1 MKTHFSIQ
9 QISFGTLAR
18 LCGGELYQ
26 GALGEVAVKYIC
38 TDSRE
43 ADGQTAFVALRGAR
57 VDGHDYISAALRQG
71 CRCVICEHRTEE
83 LERSDATAIVVNDS
97 ELALSKLASA
107 YRKYL
112 SCHPIGVTGSVGK
125 TTTKDLIASVLSAR
139 HKTYCT
145 PGNHNSQI
153 GMPLSMLETPL
164 DSTWSVMEMGMS
176 NFGEVERLSIAVEP
190 EIAVITNIGSSH
202 MEALGSRENICRAKL
217 EILCGL
223 QNGGLLLL
231 NGDEPLLRGIQ
242 GKNYRTIYVSLERK
256 DADFYA
262 TNIRVCPN
270 GTYFDAVWQG
280 HEEKDLFLRV
290 VGRHNV
296 YAALFAIAIGCR
308 AGLSMEEIRAGLAAY
323 APRGMRQ
330 NIYSVGPYTLIEDCY
345 NASPESVK
353 AAVDVLESLCRGT
366 QQRSVAVLGDM
377 LDLGPNSPAMHRGV
391 GSHLAQRGIDLLF
404 TLGQGGGQIAVGARQ
419 GGMAEDRI
427 HHTPEIESYSQTVEA
442 LLSRVREGD
451 VILFKA
457 SRGVGAE
464 RMVAQFKEAF
474 SVES

>member
-1 MKTHFSIQ
+1 MKTNFSIQ

-57 VDGHDYISAALRQG
+57 VDGHDYIPAALRNG

-83 LERSDATAIVVNDS
+83 LERSEATAIVVNDT

-112 SCHPIGVTGSVGK
+112 SCRHVGVTGSVGK
-125 TTTKDLIASVLSAR
+125 TTTKDLIASVLSVR

-145 PGNHNSQI
+145 PGNHNSLV
-153 GMPLSMLETPL
+153 GMPMSLLETPL
-164 DSTWSVMEMGMS
+164 DTDWSVMEMGMS

-223 QNGGLLLL
+223 KSGGVLLL
-231 NGDEPLLRGIQ
+231 NGDEPLLASVRGSS
-242 GKNYRTIYVSLERK
+242 YRTAYVSLERRT
-256 DADFYA
+256 ADYYA
-262 TNIRVCPN
+262 KNIRVEPD
-270 GTYFDAVWQG
+270 GTRFDLVWKG
-280 HEEKDLFLRV
+280 GEEKDLFIHV

-296 YAALFAIAIGCR
+296 YAALFAFAIGCM
-308 AGLSMEEIRAGLAAY
+308 AGLSPREIRQGLLSY
-323 APRGMRQ
+323 RPRGMRQ
-330 NIYSVGPYTLIEDCY
+330 NVQTLGSYTLVEDCY
-345 NASPESVK
+345 NASPESVT
-353 AAVDVLESLCRGT
+353 AAIDVLDALRRGT
-366 QQRSVAVLGDM
+366 SKRAIAVLGDM
-377 LDLGPNSPAMHRGV
+377 LDLGPDSPSMHRSV
-391 GSHLAQRGIDLLF
+391 GQHLAHRGIDLLL
-404 TLGQGGGQIAVGARQ
+404 TLGQGGAQIAVGALQ
-419 GGMAEDRI
+419 GGMLKDQIFQNPCVENYQE
-427 HHTPEIESYSQTVEA
+427 TVQT
-442 LLSRVREGD
+442 LLRELREGD

-457 SRGVGAE
+457 SRAVGAE
-464 RMVAQFKEAF
+464 RVIEAF
-474 SVES
+474 KNHLTV